1 LGHGVV
7 ALEKGLGLSSGGNSF
22 VPNPEEDAARAER
35 IRLAQQ
41 ARQAAESGVFVQIAP
56 ANPVQAASSAAAPS
70 SATTSANN
78 PQLSLDLANDQNAQG
93 HKLSFMQQKD
103 EGSIY
108 NSHTLQEPESPYELM
123 AGSVIAA
130 SLQTGVN
137 SDLPGN
143 VIAVIT
149 ENVYDTVSGDI
160 LLIPQGSRLFGHYDS
175 VVAFGQSRSFLVWQR
190 IIMPDG
196 SNVVIDNMPAT
207 DPAGYAG
214 LEDQV
219 DYHTWTLLKGIAMS
233 TLLGVGTQVT
243 FGSSNSNLV
252 EAIRE
257 SAADSTNQAGQ
268 RIVEKDLNIQNTLED
283 RPGLPLRVLISKD
296 IVLKPYAGERHAGP

>member
-1 LGHGVV
+1 
-7 ALEKGLGLSSGGNSF
+7 
-22 VPNPEEDAARAER
+22 
-35 IRLAQQ
+35 
-41 ARQAAESGVFVQIAP
+41 
-56 ANPVQAASSAAAPS
+56 
-70 SATTSANN
+70 
-78 PQLSLDLANDQNAQG
+78 
-93 HKLSFMQQKD
+93 
-103 EGSIY
+103 
-108 NSHTLQEPESPYELM
+108 
-123 AGSVIAA
+123 
-130 SLQTGVN
+130 
-137 SDLPGN
+137 
-143 VIAVIT
+143 
-149 ENVYDTVSGDI
+149 
-160 LLIPQGSRLFGHYDS
+160 
-175 VVAFGQSRSFLVWQR
+175 
-190 IIMPDG
+190 
-196 SNVVIDNMPAT
+196 MPAT

-296 IVLKPYAGERHAGP
+296 IVLKPYQEDRHAGP